1 VSEELLDDD
10 GYPTDVALTRIA
22 DWPHADITGLLEYA
36 RELWTYQDRWTV
48 EGDKLF
54 VSTGGWSGN
63 ESIIAALK
71 RNGMFWIMCWEQS
84 RRGGHYIFDLSRM
97 PKAERQAP

>member
-1 VSEELLDDD
+1 MSEELLDED
-10 GYPTDVALTRIA
+10 GYPTEVALTRIV
-22 DWPHADITGLLEYA
+22 DWPHTDMPGLLEYA

-48 EGDKLF
+48 EGEKLF

-63 ESIIAALK
+63 ESIIAAMG
-71 RNGMFWIMCWEQS
+71 RNLFWLLCWEQS

-97 PKAERQAP
+97 PTTEKQAA